1 MFNVPIPYWIHM
13 SSDCNWTRTQNHLLL
28 KRTLIGSGFESSCS
42 HLNFRFRA
50 CFEQGVPW
58 HSGNYRVWFHCETRT
73 WHDKNILPNVKVWY
87 IYKTAY
93 KIQAKGKKKSK
104 LTKLQ
109 IRVTPKIQ
117 NIKIAYQK
125 KNIIGL
131 TVRWHKHANNNT
143 PTKKS
148 FTKAPTS
155 KEHLKKAHTTK
166 ECTIFISRDVLF
178 F

>member
-58 HSGNYRVWFHCETRT
+58 HSGNYRVWFHSETGT

-93 KIQAKGKKKSK
+93 KIQAKGKKNQNWQNFKYESRQKYKTSK
-104 LTKLQ
+104 LH
-109 IRVTPKIQ
+109 
-117 NIKIAYQK
+117 IKK
-125 KNIIGL
+125 KYYWSYREMTQTRGQ
-131 TVRWHKHANNNT
+131 
-143 PTKKS
+143 
-148 FTKAPTS
+148 
-155 KEHLKKAHTTK
+155 
-166 ECTIFISRDVLF
+166 
-178 F
+178 